1 MAGRGGLE
9 PPPADPESAV
19 LPLDDLPKTHRL
31 YNRVVCVSINFDS
44 VLQESP
50 TITQKRRKSSLM
62 KVLLYSENQ
71 KLFQKSGVG
80 VALKHQMEALKR
92 VEVDFTLNPKESF
105 DIVHINTIGPGAWN
119 LLKSSKRKGIPVIY
133 HTHTTYEDFR
143 NSFLFSNLAAPAIKR
158 LLKKRYGTADYLIF
172 PSKYTREI
180 VRNYGVRTAGSVVS
194 NGVDTRKF
202 KRNQEYARKFLE
214 SFSIKQPVI
223 LNVGLPLKRKGIN
236 DFVAVAEKLPE
247 YTFVWLGA
255 KFSAFQPR
263 EVRNI
268 LKHPPENVL
277 FPGYVPFEIL
287 LGALSAAAVFFF
299 PSYEENEGIAVL
311 EALSTEC
318 SVLIRNIP
326 VYRDWM
332 RSGKNCLK
340 GNNVNEF
347 ADAILK
353 LINDS
358 SFAEELGKNGRK
370 TAEERSLEKVGAKLK
385 NIYEE
390 LLGGAL

>member
-1 MAGRGGLE
+1 M
-9 PPPADPESAV
+9 
-19 LPLDDLPKTHRL
+19 
-31 YNRVVCVSINFDS
+31 F
-44 VLQESP
+44 
-50 TITQKRRKSSLM
+50 
-62 KVLLYSENQ
+62 
-71 KLFQKSGVG
+71 
-80 VALKHQMEALKR
+80 
-92 VEVDFTLNPKESF
+92 
-105 DIVHINTIGPGAWN
+105 
-119 LLKSSKRKGIPVIY
+119 LLKSCWE
-133 HTHTTYEDFR
+133 HFQ
-143 NSFLFSNLAAPAIKR
+143 
-158 LLKKRYGTADYLIF
+158 LL
-172 PSKYTREI
+172 
-180 VRNYGVRTAGSVVS
+180 
-194 NGVDTRKF
+194 
-202 KRNQEYARKFLE
+202 
-214 SFSIKQPVI
+214 
-223 LNVGLPLKRKGIN
+223 
-236 DFVAVAEKLPE
+236 
-247 YTFVWLGA
+247 
-255 KFSAFQPR
+255 
-263 EVRNI
+263 
-268 LKHPPENVL
+268 
-277 FPGYVPFEIL
+277 
-287 LGALSAAAVFFF
+287 LSFF